1 MSEDLKIRIKE
12 ALKGKFMVICI
23 GNELR
28 GDDGVGIYIG
38 RRIKNALVTEFPES
52 YIHRIRDERP
62 ESILFIDAVDFGG
75 EPGSIIF
82 SELKEIP
89 SAISTHKLPLSL
101 LIKILEEEGIK
112 TRAYILGVQP
122 KNIELGE
129 NLSPEVRRSAEILI
143 SILRNII

>member
-1 MSEDLKIRIKE
+1 M
-12 ALKGKFMVICI
+12 
-23 GNELR
+23 
-28 GDDGVGIYIG
+28 
-38 RRIKNALVTEFPES
+38 VTEFPEN

-82 SELKEIP
+82 SELEEIP
-89 SAISTHKLPLSL
+89 SAVSTHKLPLSL

-122 KNIELGE
+122 KNIGLGE

-143 SILRNII
+143 SILRHMI